1 MVGLVDGEGSS
12 SLDLSVRH
20 YFISFTQCVCIRVC
34 VCVCVCAR
42 ACVCLGV
49 WDDVGRIYFRLSW
62 CRNSS
67 PEKEGA
73 SPQEGVALRLESG
86 CRWLLIFS
94 SFFIIHLRSRREPWQ
109 TCQAQEVI

>member
-12 SLDLSVRH
+12 SLDLSVRR

-34 VCVCVCAR
+34 VCACAR

-49 WDDVGRIYFRLSW
+49 WDDVGRIYFRLSS

-73 SPQEGVALRLESG
+73 SPHGGVALRLELG
-86 CRWLLIFS
+86 CCWLLICC

-109 TCQAQEVI
+109 TCRAQEVI

>member
-34 VCVCVCAR
+34 VCARAR